1 MSEPIQPTEPIDV
14 KGKPT
19 QVTIKPEIPTSL
31 QQLKTETFKEKF
43 DSFGKIQIKPF
54 LDRTKSNMGLENYGM
69 VLFPNVYYEEQLAAI
84 ERNGVVRYITG
95 LDEFAPEVQNIKDGE
110 QKQAVITNIR
120 TIVAH
125 LEKMLATNVLDIN
138 DSQFWN
144 KVTLLQ
150 PTNIKF
156 WGSITLR
163 VGNDPVTLEPNN
175 DPYDLIKLMGIEAG
189 GFSGIAK
196 SYEDA
201 LALPVLPKFYLDKEV
216 HSVSVKANYKKIRN
230 KAISLLDA
238 LLQKDA
244 RKLLYITKIIDV
256 NSSRYNYR
264 TPTDILYDALD
275 EYING
280 NGVEG
285 NKLRA
290 AEYFTN
296 ISKLDSETL
305 KLRAIAKDAI
315 FYRHIVAKP
324 DGMMYHAKTA
334 AVMGR
339 NLSDVVMYLKNPLNE
354 DVLVKIITDI
364 EAYWSK

>member
-1 MSEPIQPTEPIDV
+1 
-14 KGKPT
+14 
-19 QVTIKPEIPTSL
+19 
-31 QQLKTETFKEKF
+31 
-43 DSFGKIQIKPF
+43 
-54 LDRTKSNMGLENYGM
+54 MGLENYGM

-95 LDEFAPEVQNIKDGE
+95 LDEFAPEVQNIKDIE

-125 LEKMLATNVLDIN
+125 LEKMLATNVLDIT
-138 DSQFWN
+138 DTQFWN